1 MLLALNFVND
11 GLEKL
16 LSSFSLELMVLEC
29 FFVDIGSAKV
39 SPLYSLKFGFQYES
53 AALKTL

>member
-1 MLLALNFVND
+1 MMLALNSEND

-16 LSSFSLELMVLEC
+16 LSSFSLELVVLEC
-29 FFVDIGSAKV
+29 FFADIGSAKV
-39 SPLYSLKFGFQYES
+39 SPLYSLKFDFQYES